1 LDRQKKVKMLS
12 VLRSGALR
20 TFKPTKEY
28 FKFYAL
34 VSSRNAGGAVIKKD
48 DGDYVPPKYE
58 EPKKYTMQEEIEIWD
73 YVNSVYFGPERDHK
87 NFPLERIPELTPKT
101 RLGFIPSSWFDFYAQ
116 KTGVLGPY
124 CFLTGLYIF
133 LGAKEFNPVDH
144 YYYELFGFGFA
155 MWFYQNHPMI
165 GQNVRRWFDVVT
177 QREDENI
184 YHRPLMERRV
194 GAQEK
199 MTKLERLI
207 EECEISKYYKQA
219 KEESIQLQ
227 LEAAYRERL
236 QHVYNEVKN
245 RLDYEAEKTSAQRKF
260 EQDHMVNWIVSNVRK
275 SITPQQE
282 KESIKSCI
290 QALKQ
295 LASKQPAMA

>member
-1 LDRQKKVKMLS
+1 
-12 VLRSGALR
+12 VLNPICSCAV
-20 TFKPTKEY
+20 
-28 FKFYAL
+28 
-34 VSSRNAGGAVIKKD
+34 VSSRTASVAVAHGNQDYFGGP
-48 DGDYVPPKYE
+48 YVPPKYE
-58 EPKKYTMQEEIEIWD
+58 PKKPYSMQEYIEIWD

-87 NFPLERIPELTPKT
+87 NFPLEKKNELPPKT

-116 KTGVLGPY
+116 KAGVTGPY
-124 CFLTGLYIF
+124 VGLIGLWFFLAG
-133 LGAKEFNPVDH
+133 KEINPMDH
-144 YYYELFGFGFA
+144 YYWECFGFPIA
-155 MWFYQNHPMI
+155 MWFYQNHPQI
-165 GQNVRRWFDVVT
+165 GQTLRKWYDIVQ

-184 YHRPLMERRV
+184 YHTPLKKMRDE
-194 GAQEK
+194 AQQK
-199 MTKLERLI
+199 ITKLERLI

-219 KEESIQLQ
+219 KEESILLQ

-236 QHVYNEVKN
+236 QHVYQEVKN
-245 RLDYEAEKTSAQRKF
+245 RLDYEAEKTTAQRKF

-282 KESIKSCI
+282 KESIQSCI